1 MNQWLVSINT
11 PAQWALFFLLLV
23 VVMGVY
29 FASVSFVQKLTTGIL
44 GGLILLALGLG
55 LVLGPA
61 FYLMQGNHIPVQ
73 IALAVAAIVA
83 GCCTLL
89 MGAFSLRNFS
99 DF

>member
-1 MNQWLVSINT
+1 MNNWMTSVQSPLQWM
-11 PAQWALFFLLLV
+11 LFFLLLLV
-23 VVMGVY
+23 VLAAY
-29 FASVSFVQKLTTGIL
+29 FAAISFIQRLTTGIL

-61 FYLMQGNHIPVQ
+61 FYLMQGSHLRVQ
-73 IALAVAAIVA
+73 VALGVAAIVA

-89 MGAFSLRNFS
+89 VGAFSLRNFD